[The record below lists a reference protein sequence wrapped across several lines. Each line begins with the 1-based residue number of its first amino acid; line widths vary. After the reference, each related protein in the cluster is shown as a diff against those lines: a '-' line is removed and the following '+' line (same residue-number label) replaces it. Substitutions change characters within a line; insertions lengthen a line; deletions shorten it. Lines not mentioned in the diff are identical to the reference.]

1 MREIVLQCAK
11 VLWDFARLN
20 QIPVKSD
27 VMIVLGN
34 DDPRTAEY
42 AADLFLEGWAPLVLV
57 TGKDG
62 SGTKG
67 KLPQNKTEAE
77 MFHDLMVARGVPK
90 PYILLETEATNTGE
104 NVLLS
109 QALLG
114 RKGITP
120 NRVMIV
126 TKSLMELRVALTFKK
141 QWRGAEQVNLSVC
154 SPPLTLLEY
163 PSPYVGNMDH
173 VVGYLAD
180 NFAKLTKYAE
190 LGFQVPVSIPP
201 HVQRAYSILVDQLQ
215 EQR

>member
-1 MREIVLQCAK
+1 MRQILLQCAK

-20 QIPVKSD
+20 QIPVKSE

-67 KLPQNKTEAE
+67 KLPNNSTEAE
-77 MFHDLMVARGVPK
+77 VFRDLMVARGVPTES
-90 PYILLETEATNTGE
+90 ILLETEATNTGE
-104 NVLLS
+104 NIMFS
-109 QALLG
+109 QTLLG
-114 RKGITP
+114 QKGIAP
-120 NRVMIV
+120 SRVMLV
-126 TKSLMELRVALTFKK
+126 TKSIMELRAALTFKK
-141 QWRGAEQVNLSVC
+141 QWRGAEQVSLSVC

-163 PSPYVGNMDH
+163 PSPNVGTMDH
-173 VVGYLAD
+173 VVCYLVD
-180 NFAKLTKYAE
+180 NFAKLTQYAE
-190 LGFQVPVSIPP
+190 LGFQAPIAIPP
-201 HVQRAYSILVDQLQ
+201 HVQRAYSILLTQLQ